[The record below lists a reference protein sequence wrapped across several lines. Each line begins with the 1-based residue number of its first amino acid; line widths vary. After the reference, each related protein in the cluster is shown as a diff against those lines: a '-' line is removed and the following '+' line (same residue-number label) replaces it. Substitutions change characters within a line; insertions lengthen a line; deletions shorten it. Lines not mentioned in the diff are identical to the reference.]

1 MSEQREAAGEACVPR
16 ARAEQHTVQ
25 GADEAPAGG
34 VSESVQDPPFPP
46 GCRPEFTAPA
56 ASEQGEVRGDE
67 RVADLQEPPVEN
79 VPAPRLTG
87 RGVRRKRAVLDSVPV
102 AAPRVAPENLSPEQ
116 RLLLLDTWQRSKLP
130 AADFAAMVGISKHTL
145 YTWKWK
151 FEEQGPGGL
160 VDRPRGGPK
169 GSKLPELTKRTI
181 LMLKQANPDW
191 GCQRISDMLVRGPGL
206 AASASTVARILVEA
220 GYELHEE
227 PTRPH
232 PDKVRSFER
241 ARPNQMWQTDLF
253 TFVLDQPC

>member
-1 MSEQREAAGEACVPR
+1 MSESFHGDGQARTDEQRGADAGVRAPEAREPTNG
-16 ARAEQHTVQ
+16 VQ
-25 GADEAPAGG
+25 GSEESVTGG
-34 VSESVQDPPFPP
+34 VRGPAQAPPYPP
-46 GCRPEFTAPA
+46 TCRPEFTTPA
-56 ASEQGEVRGDE
+56 AGEQDE
-67 RVADLQEPPVEN
+67 FLDEQVADFQEPAVEN
-79 VPAPRLTG
+79 GAVPVPRLTG
-87 RGVRRKRAVLDSVPV
+87 RGVRKKRAAAGSLPVVP
-102 AAPRVAPENLSPEQ
+102 PRVAPENLSPEQ

-130 AADFAAMVGISKHTL
+130 AGDFAAMVGVSKHTL

-232 PDKVRSFER
+232 PDKVRSF
-241 ARPNQMWQTDLF
+241 
-253 TFVLDQPC
+253 